1 MTSGKQARRQRQ
13 RQAQVRPPVRSTGGR
28 QASTKVLLGAAA
40 GIAAIAV
47 AVVLAVV
54 FTRGSSSPS
63 STTVSA
69 LPDAGAITQVFKGI
83 PQRGNV
89 LGKASAP
96 VTLVEY
102 VDLQC
107 PVCRAF
113 ETEVMPTIIDRYV
126 RTGKVKVEA
135 RTIAFIGS
143 DSDRGRRAAIAAA
156 QQNRLFDFEQLLYAN
171 QGPENGG
178 WLDDA
183 IITAAAKS
191 IPGLD
196 VQALLDTRN
205 STAVVDTA
213 KRYDAQATADAVGG
227 TPGIY
232 VGKSGGSLAA
242 VSPDTAPDVATL
254 SAALDRALASK

>member
-13 RQAQVRPPVRSTGGR
+13 AQARPPVRSTGGR
-28 QASTKVLLGAAA
+28 KASPKVLLGAAA
-40 GIAAIAV
+40 GIVGIVAAIA
-47 AVVLAVV
+47 LAIV
-54 FTRGSSSPS
+54 FSGGSSSPS
-63 STTVSA
+63 TTTVSA
-69 LPDAGAITQVFKGI
+69 LPDASAVTQVFKGI
-83 PQRGNV
+83 RQQGNV

-96 VTLVEY
+96 VTMVEY
-102 VDLQC
+102 IDLQC

-113 ETEVMPTIIDRYV
+113 ETETMPTIVDRYV

-135 RTIAFIGS
+135 RVIAFIGA

-156 QQNRLFDFEQLLYAN
+156 KQNRLFDFAQLLYAN

-178 WLDDA
+178 WLDDTMV
-183 IITAAAKS
+183 IAAAKS

-196 VQALLDTRN
+196 VQALLSTRN
-205 STAVVDTA
+205 SASVVDTA
-213 KRYDAQATADAVGG
+213 KLYDSQATADAVGG

-242 VSPDTAPDVATL
+242 VSPEHVPDVATL
-254 SAALDRALASK
+254 SAALDRAAG